1 MSNAPP
7 EVGLRGHTLTKGSL
21 TFWFQ
26 RHQEYLKMLAER
38 EEALG
43 KSHPCP
49 DLEDSQWAWV
59 SLSPSGWEGRGVRA
73 AQKLTSLALRVWVVI
88 WGPGW
93 SSGTSKCEWIRDQEE
108 TQTSW

>member
-49 DLEDSQWAWV
+49 DLEDSQWTWV
-59 SLSPSGWEGRGVRA
+59 SLSPSGGGGEGCTEADVLSSRGMGGDLGARVV
-73 AQKLTSLALRVWVVI
+73 LRYL
-88 WGPGW
+88 
-93 SSGTSKCEWIRDQEE
+93 
-108 TQTSW
+108 